1 VTIQDGA
8 SIGKTIRIWREAMDL
23 SLNQLAESSGVS
35 KGYLSQLENGVVA
48 RPSADA
54 LGRIAEALGKPLYEL
69 LGERRVAEEGG
80 AKLPRGL
87 EQMLESRS
95 AKGRVIPP
103 EDVEMLKSIRYRGRQ
118 PKTAEDWDFLYETIV
133 RTIK

>member
-1 VTIQDGA
+1 MTIQDGA
-8 SIGKTIRIWREAMDL
+8 SIGKTIRLYREEIEL

-54 LGRIAEALGKPLYEL
+54 IARIAEALGKPLYDL
-69 LGERRVAEEGG
+69 LGERLPAAADGG
-80 AKLPRGL
+80 KLPKGL
-87 EQMLESRS
+87 EEMLESRAS
-95 AKGRVIPP
+95 GGKAVPP
-103 EDVEMLKSIRYRGRQ
+103 EDVEMLRTIRYRGRQ
-118 PKTAEDWDFLYETIV
+118 PRTAADWDFLYETIV

>member
-1 VTIQDGA
+1 MTIQDGA
-8 SIGKTIRIWREAMDL
+8 TIGKTIRVWREEMDL
-23 SLNQLAESSGVS
+23 PLTQLAESSGVS

-54 LGRIAEALGKPLYEL
+54 LARIAEALGKPLHEL
-69 LGERRVAEEGG
+69 LGERRVAEDSG

-95 AKGRVIPP
+95 AGGKAVPP
-103 EDVEMLKSIRYRGRQ
+103 EDVEMLRSIRYRGRQ